1 MKEKIIAV
9 LMGGISNER
18 EVSIATGTAIYKALM
33 RKGYNVIKIDINERS
48 LKWLKNRF
56 DIAFIALH
64 GKYGEDGII
73 QGILEYM
80 NIPYTGTNALGSAVS
95 MDKVI
100 SKRLFMESGIPTGK
114 FWDEQEIDKIKYPIV
129 VKPVA
134 EGSTIGISIVHNKED
149 IESAIKEAKKVSNE
163 IYFEEYLEG
172 REVTVSLLNGEAL
185 PVIEIK
191 PKNKFY
197 DFKAKYTKG
206 MTEYIVPAKL
216 NDKLNYLLKK
226 YSEKI
231 FKVFKLKGV
240 ARVDYIIRENI
251 PYALEVNTIPGMTET
266 SLLPKAAKCAGMEFE
281 DLVEKILLDIKG
293 F

>member
-1 MKEKIIAV
+1 MKDKIIAV

-18 EVSIATGTAIYKALM
+18 EVSLNTGNAIYNALK
-33 RKGYNVIKIDINERS
+33 RKGYNVIKIDIKERN
-48 LKWLKNRF
+48 LKWLDHEF
-56 DIAFIALH
+56 DVAFIALH

-80 NIPYTGTNALGSAVS
+80 NIPYTGTNVLGSAVS
-95 MDKVI
+95 MDKI
-100 SKRLFMESGIPTGK
+100 LSKRLFIESGIPTGK
-114 FWDEQEIDKIKYPIV
+114 FWEEHDIEKVKFPVV

-134 EGSTIGISIVHNKED
+134 EGSTIGISIAHGKE
-149 IESAIKEAKKVSNE
+149 EFEKAIKEARKVSNE

-172 REVTVSLLNGEAL
+172 REVTVSLLNGKAL

-206 MTEYIVPAKL
+206 MTEYIVPAELSDEL
-216 NDKLNYLLKK
+216 NGLLRE
-226 YSEKI
+226 YSEKV
-231 FKVFKLKGV
+231 FKVFKLNGV
-240 ARVDYIIRENI
+240 ARVDYIIKEKT

-266 SLLPKAAKCAGMEFE
+266 SLLPKSAKCMGLEFE
-281 DLVEKILLDIKG
+281 DLVEKILLNIRDY
-293 F
+293 

>member
-1 MKEKIIAV
+1 MKDKIIAV

-18 EVSIATGTAIYKALM
+18 EVSLNTGNAIYNALK
-33 RKGYNVIKIDINERS
+33 RKGYNVIEIDIKERN
-48 LKWLKNRF
+48 LKWLDHEF
-56 DIAFIALH
+56 DVAFIALH

-80 NIPYTGTNALGSAVS
+80 NIPYTGTNVLGSAVS
-95 MDKVI
+95 MDKI
-100 SKRLFMESGIPTGK
+100 LSKRLFIESGIPTGK
-114 FWDEQEIDKIKYPIV
+114 FWEEHDIEKVKFPVV

-134 EGSTIGISIVHNKED
+134 EGSTIGISIAHGKE
-149 IESAIKEAKKVSNE
+149 EFEKAIKEARKVSNE

-172 REVTVSLLNGEAL
+172 REVTVSLLNGKAL

-191 PKNKFY
+191 PKSKFY

-206 MTEYIVPAKL
+206 MTEYIVPAELSDEL
-216 NDKLNYLLKK
+216 NGLLKE

-231 FKVFKLKGV
+231 FMVFKLNGV
-240 ARVDYIIRENI
+240 ARVDYIIKEKI

-266 SLLPKAAKCAGMEFE
+266 SLLPKSAKCMGLEFE
-281 DLVEKILLDIKG
+281 DLVEKILLNIRDC
-293 F
+293 